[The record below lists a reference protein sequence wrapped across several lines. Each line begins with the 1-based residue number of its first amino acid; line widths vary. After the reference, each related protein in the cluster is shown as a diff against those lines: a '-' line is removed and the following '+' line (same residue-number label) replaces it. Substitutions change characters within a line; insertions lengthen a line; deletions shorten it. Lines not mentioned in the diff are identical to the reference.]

1 LNGLTIAA
9 NDPADIALP
18 QLQAENGCSARWNFR
33 DDGLVREF
41 HELADN
47 KLEKFTHGLIPC
59 SSAL

>member
-18 QLQAENGCSARWNFR
+18 QLEPENGCSARWNFR

-47 KLEKFTHGLIPC
+47 ELEKFTHGFILC